1 MYIITAITPVFIII
15 ILGKALQHARFFPDQ
30 FLAELNRLVYYVA
43 LPALL
48 ISRISQAPFEWK
60 TTSSM
65 ISLFLLG
72 TLGSLFISMGVA
84 RALKLP
90 AEKAGSFIQGSFRGN
105 GVFIGLPV
113 IFYGLSAL
121 DPTAEKQASVM
132 LAPIVII
139 FNLLAVLVL
148 IRCGKIDHSTQS
160 PTAYI
165 LRHLFQNPMIVSC
178 IIGLI
183 INLCNLPMPKLFL
196 RPMDLIGS
204 AALPLILI
212 SIGAGLDVA
221 GLRATATPTI
231 IASLIKVTIAPI
243 LAWLCMDLFSLSS
256 TEKMITLIFL
266 GVPTAGTSYVM
277 ANVLGCDAPLA
288 GRIVAL
294 STLLSAITLPCLIA
308 LGL

>member
-1 MYIITAITPVFIII
+1 MYIITAITPVFFII
-15 ILGKALQHARFFPDQ
+15 ILGKILQYARFFPPN

-48 ISRISQAPFEWK
+48 ISRISQASFHWQS
-60 TTSSM
+60 TSSM
-65 ISLFLLG
+65 IALFLIG
-72 TLGSLFISMGVA
+72 TLGSLLVAVGVA
-84 RALKLP
+84 AFFNMP
-90 AEKAGSFIQGSFRGN
+90 AAKAGSFIQGSFRGN

-113 IFYGLSAL
+113 IFYGISTL

-148 IRCGKIDHSTQS
+148 IRCGKLSDSQS
-160 PTAYI
+160 KPIYYI
-165 LRHLFQNPMIVSC
+165 VRHLLQNPMIASC
-178 IIGLI
+178 LIGLF
-183 INLCNLPMPKLFL
+183 INLSGIPLPDLIL
-196 RPMDLIGS
+196 RPMNLIGS

-212 SIGAGLDVA
+212 SIGAGLDLA

-231 IASLIKVTIAPI
+231 IASLIKVTVAPLIAM
-243 LAWLCMDLFSLSS
+243 ACMHLFSLTT

-294 STLLSAITLPCLIA
+294 STLLSALTLPCLIA
-308 LGL
+308 LGW

>member
-1 MYIITAITPVFIII
+1 MPT
-15 ILGKALQHARFFPDQ
+15 
-30 FLAELNRLVYYVA
+30 
-43 LPALL
+43 L
-48 ISRISQAPFEWK
+48 I
-60 TTSSM
+60 
-65 ISLFLLG
+65 
-72 TLGSLFISMGVA
+72 
-84 RALKLP
+84 
-90 AEKAGSFIQGSFRGN
+90 
-105 GVFIGLPV
+105 
-113 IFYGLSAL
+113 
-121 DPTAEKQASVM
+121 
-132 LAPIVII
+132 
-139 FNLLAVLVL
+139 
-148 IRCGKIDHSTQS
+148 
-160 PTAYI
+160 
-165 LRHLFQNPMIVSC
+165 
-178 IIGLI
+178 
-183 INLCNLPMPKLFL
+183 L

-243 LAWLCMDLFSLSS
+243 LAWLCMDLFTLSS